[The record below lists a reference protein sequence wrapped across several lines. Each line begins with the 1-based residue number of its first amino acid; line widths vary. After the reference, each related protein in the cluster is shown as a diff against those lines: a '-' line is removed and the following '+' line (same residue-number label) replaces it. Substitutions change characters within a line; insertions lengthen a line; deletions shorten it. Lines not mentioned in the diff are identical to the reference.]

1 MQMTTTVSSE
11 RRRVLSWFGGALA
24 GASGVTLAQVGS
36 SRMRRV
42 GILMGYREEDQE
54 ARVRVQAFL
63 DGMRKEGWVEG
74 RTMQVEYHWAGNDPA
89 SIGSHAAALVRARP
103 DVILASTTPVVR
115 ALLQETQSI
124 PIVFLSVSD
133 PVGDRFV
140 ASFARPGGNATGFTN
155 LTSSLG
161 GKWVELLKEL
171 RPTLTRAVAL
181 FNPDVAANKGGY
193 YYEPFEAAARALRME
208 AVGVPV
214 RHERELPAVM
224 AGLAPA
230 AAETGLVVMP
240 DAFTVGKR
248 AQIIDLAARHGLT
261 AIYPYA
267 YFAAEGGLIAYGV
280 DLVEQYR
287 SAVAYVDR
295 ILDGESAATLPVQ
308 APTRFE
314 LVLNVA
320 TAKALGIVLPASL
333 HMRADKLI
341 E

>member
-1 MQMTTTVSSE
+1 MTAIPSLN
-11 RRRVLSWFGGALA
+11 RRRVLAGIGGLLIVASEAALA
-24 GASGVTLAQVGS
+24 QFGS
-36 SRMRRV
+36 SRTRRL
-42 GILMGYREEDQE
+42 GILMGYREDDQE
-54 ARVRVQAFL
+54 ARVRVEAFL
-63 DGMRKEGWVEG
+63 DGMRREGWVEG
-74 RTMQVEYHWAGNDPA
+74 RTMQIDYHWAGNDPA
-89 SIGSHAAALVRARP
+89 SIRSHAAALVRARP
-103 DVILASTTPVVR
+103 DAILASTTPVVR
-115 ALLQETQSI
+115 ALLQETQTI

-133 PVGDRFV
+133 PVGDGFV
-140 ASFARPGGNATGFTN
+140 ASLARPGRNASGFTN
-155 LTSSLG
+155 LTASLG
-161 GKWVELLKEL
+161 GKWIELLKEL

-193 YYEPFEAAARALRME
+193 YYGPFETAAHALRME
-208 AVGVPV
+208 AVALPV
-214 RHERELPAVM
+214 RHESELPGAM
-224 AGLAPA
+224 AALAPA

-248 AQIIDLAARHGLT
+248 AQIIVLAARHGIT

-267 YFAAEGGLIAYGV
+267 YFAAEGGLMAYGV
-280 DLVEQYR
+280 DLVDQYR

-295 ILDGESAATLPVQ
+295 ILDGENVATLPVQ

-320 TAKALGIVLPASL
+320 TAKALGIALPAAL